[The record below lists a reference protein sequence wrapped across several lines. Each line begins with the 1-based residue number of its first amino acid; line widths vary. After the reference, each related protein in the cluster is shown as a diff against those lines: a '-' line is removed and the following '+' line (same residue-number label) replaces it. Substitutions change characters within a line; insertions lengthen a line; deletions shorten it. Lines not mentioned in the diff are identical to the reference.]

1 MHLNRIITAIIAIPL
16 LYLYVTKLPPL
27 FFLLIL
33 VVVGAIAQIEFY
45 KMYQTRRIFS
55 FLGVLCGI
63 LILGHPLFVYIEGGS
78 YNFSNLHFAI
88 LVFSFMLISTA
99 RLFLFKEPSDSLK
112 DISAALIGLLY
123 IPNLLFMQW
132 LLRLEGVEWILF
144 LYAAVWMSDTL
155 AYYIGRNF
163 GKRRLYVTVSPN
175 KTVEGALGSLI
186 GGLFAGLLMGLLVLN
201 NVNIYLLAA
210 FGLIIGAVS
219 IVGDLVES
227 LFKRDADI
235 KDSGS
240 LIPGHGGFL
249 DRIDSALFAGVVL
262 YWLVLTL

>member
-16 LYLYVTKLPPL
+16 LYLYVTKLPPP

-33 VVVGAIAQIEFY
+33 IVVGAIAQIEFY
-45 KMYQTRRIFS
+45 KMYRTRRVFS
-55 FLGVLCGI
+55 FLGVICGI
-63 LILGHPLFVYIEGGS
+63 LILGHPFFVNFQGS
-78 YNFSNLHFAI
+78 TYNSLNLHIGI
-88 LVFSFMLISTA
+88 LVFSFILISTA
-99 RLFLFKEPSDSLK
+99 RLFLIKDPSNSLK
-112 DISAALIGLLY
+112 DISPALIGLLY

-155 AYYIGRNF
+155 AYYIGKNF
-163 GKRRLYVTVSPN
+163 GKRRLYASVSPN
-175 KTVEGALGSLI
+175 KTIEGAIGSLL
-186 GGLFAGLLMGLLVLN
+186 GGTLAGLLMGLLVLK
-201 NVNIYLLAA
+201 NVNIYTLSS

-227 LFKRDADI
+227 IFKRDANI

>member
-16 LYLYVTKLPPL
+16 LYLYVTKLPPI

-33 VVVGAIAQIEFY
+33 IVVGAIAQIEFY
-45 KMYQTRRIFS
+45 KMYQSRRIFS
-55 FLGVLCGI
+55 FLGVVCGI

-78 YNFSNLHFAI
+78 YNFTNLHFAI

-99 RLFLFKEPSDSLK
+99 RLFLFKDPSNSLK
-112 DISAALIGLLY
+112 DISPALIGLIY

-132 LLRLEGVEWILF
+132 LLRLQGVEWILF

-155 AYYIGRNF
+155 AYYIGKNF

-186 GGLFAGLLMGLLVLN
+186 GGLLAGILMGLLVLN
-201 NVNIYLLAA
+201 NVNIYVLAA